1 MTRHTF
7 KPLLFG
13 FLVVSAGLLS
23 GCGEGSYST
32 SGEKVYPVKGK
43 VLLASGKP
51 LNGGKVLFL
60 PKKEVGLAAT
70 GKIGADGSFTVTSA
84 DGREGAAEG
93 DYKIRIEPDESV
105 YSKRTKTGSL
115 KSLPF
120 PASYMDEDG
129 DTGLTASVKP
139 SDNELEPFKLV
150 PVKKDK

>member
-7 KPLLFG
+7 KPLLVG
-13 FLVVSAGLLS
+13 FLVVSAGLIS
-23 GCGEGSYST
+23 GCGAGSYST

-51 LNGGKVLFL
+51 LSGGKVSFL
-60 PKKEVGLAAT
+60 PKKEPGLPST
-70 GKIGADGSFTVTSA
+70 GKIASDGSFTLTTA

-93 DYKIRIEPDESV
+93 DYKVRIDPDETL
-105 YSKRTKTGSL
+105 YSKKAGTAKL
-115 KSLPF
+115 KNLPF

-139 SDNELEPFKLV
+139 SDNQLEPFKLV
-150 PVKKDK
+150 PKPKN